1 MTGFVSRRPGEIDEV
16 ALSPGQGCECPGDIH
31 TSQWGL
37 VETRRDILS
46 RDPGLR
52 RDDEE
57 VNHAHH
63 PFIWLMSS
71 TAIVPRPRK

>member
-37 VETRRDILS
+37 LETVLTS
-46 RDPGLR
+46 CP
-52 RDDEE
+52 E
-57 VNHAHH
+57 VPAFAGMTVN
-63 PFIWLMSS
+63 P
-71 TAIVPRPRK
+71 